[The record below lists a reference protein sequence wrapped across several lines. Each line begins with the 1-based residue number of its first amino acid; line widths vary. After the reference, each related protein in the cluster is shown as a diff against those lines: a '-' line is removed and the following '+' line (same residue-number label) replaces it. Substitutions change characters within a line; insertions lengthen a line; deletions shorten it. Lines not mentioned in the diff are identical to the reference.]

1 MLLFTGMAILGL
13 DWPEGGK
20 QEMDGEKR
28 ILVFTGDGKG
38 KTTAAL
44 GMALR
49 AIGHGHSVLV
59 IQFMKNDNGTGEI
72 AAVADLPNFAIRQTG
87 LGFVPP
93 HANPRFA
100 DHCRAAEKGL
110 EMAAEAMASGQYDLV
125 ILDEVCGAISLGL
138 IQESLV
144 VDAVHAA
151 SAKTS
156 IVLTGRNATPRIIE
170 VADTV
175 TEMHCIKHGMNLGH
189 KAAKGIEY

>member
-1 MLLFTGMAILGL
+1 MA
-13 DWPEGGK
+13 
-20 QEMDGEKR
+20 GEKR

-59 IQFMKNDNGTGEI
+59 IQFMKNDNGTGEV
-72 AAVADLPNFAIRQTG
+72 AAVGDLPNFTICQTG

-93 HANPRFA
+93 RTNPRFP

-110 EMAAEAMASGQYDLV
+110 EMAAQALASGEYDLV
-125 ILDEVCGAISLGL
+125 ILDEVCGAVSLGL

-144 VDAVHAA
+144 IEAVQAA
-151 SAKTS
+151 SGKTS
-156 IVLTGRNATPRIIE
+156 IVLTGRNATAKIIE

-189 KAAKGIEY
+189 TAARGIEY